1 MPRVL
6 EQELVCPT
14 CGRTKKPPECHGK
27 PMEFDGSVFFCA
39 TCHKELQN
47 PDCCGSPMKLRRK
60 LRDIR
65 KELFGIL

>member
-14 CGRTKKPPECHGK
+14 CGRKEKIPECHGK
-27 PMEFDGSVFFCA
+27 VMEFDGSVFFC
-39 TCHKELQN
+39 TSCHKELQN
-47 PDCCGSPMKLRRK
+47 PTCCDRPMKLHRR

-65 KELFGIL
+65 KEMFGLL